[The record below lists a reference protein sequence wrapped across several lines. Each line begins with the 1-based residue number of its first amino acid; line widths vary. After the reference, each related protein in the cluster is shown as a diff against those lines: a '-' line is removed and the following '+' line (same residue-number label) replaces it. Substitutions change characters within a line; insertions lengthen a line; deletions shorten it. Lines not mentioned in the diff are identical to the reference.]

1 MGGLVSHVRML
12 CEKAWKESARDFFH
26 DCNLIRRRE
35 MCNLVGGRQTN
46 NLRYETRRCFR
57 NVFRG
62 TVISGRGWAK
72 LGTLQRSISSALIL
86 LTSQGIP
93 ELVNL
98 IDKTQHV
105 TYPEVA
111 EAKVKGLFFFHSHPQ
126 FIHRTLSSSHSSPH
140 FAALPPSQS
149 PSSNRPPFLSLIN
162 TSPLTVK
169 PLLPM
174 RKDTGILLFTSCC
187 MLSEQY
193 AE

>member
-1 MGGLVSHVRML
+1 
-12 CEKAWKESARDFFH
+12 
-26 DCNLIRRRE
+26 

-111 EAKVKGLFFFHSHPQ
+111 EAKVKGLFFFSIPILNSSAAHS
-126 FIHRTLSSSHSSPH
+126 
-140 FAALPPSQS
+140 LPPTH
-149 PSSNRPPFLSLIN
+149 R
-162 TSPLTVK
+162 LT
-169 PLLPM
+169 LLPS
-174 RKDTGILLFTSCC
+174 LLPSLLLRIGLPFS
-187 MLSEQY
+187 L
-193 AE
+193 